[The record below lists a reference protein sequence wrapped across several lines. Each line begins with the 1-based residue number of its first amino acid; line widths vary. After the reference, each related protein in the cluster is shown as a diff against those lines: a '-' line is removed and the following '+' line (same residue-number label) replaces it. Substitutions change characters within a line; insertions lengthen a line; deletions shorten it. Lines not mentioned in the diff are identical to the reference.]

1 MFYEPSTLAMTV
13 NVLATSLREEYGI
26 DPAPVFRAAGIDP
39 NRRNTP
45 QCRYPLSTMKK
56 LWDTAVATTG
66 DPTVGLKTGWHITP
80 ALFVGFTAGDG
91 VEGRKA
97 PDGDHLVYT
106 VVFSLMS
113 SGSWIAYLVH

>member
-1 MFYEPSTLAMTV
+1 MNRQKSAHTFTLRRLPFWVCIAAGV
-13 NVLATSLREEYGI
+13 SGIALALLLQDELATGIVVAMSLGVILACLAARFRDIGLSGWL
-26 DPAPVFRAAGIDP
+26 APVGLIP
-39 NRRNTP
+39 
-45 QCRYPLSTMKK
+45 
-56 LWDTAVATTG
+56 AV
-66 DPTVGLKTGWHITP
+66 